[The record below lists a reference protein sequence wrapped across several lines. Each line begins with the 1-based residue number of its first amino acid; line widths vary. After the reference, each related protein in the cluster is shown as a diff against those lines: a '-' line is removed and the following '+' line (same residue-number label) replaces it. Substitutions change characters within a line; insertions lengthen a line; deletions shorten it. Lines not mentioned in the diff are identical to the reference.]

1 MRRPRLSFA
10 RSKSTLLLLF
20 VAAGI
25 SFGVSSCSKDD
36 DTKNSSVSQE
46 QVASVVTQS
55 VVSQGGVVAQVDQ
68 ATLAVSLLE
77 ARKAGGR
84 LSDFCG
90 KSNEDNISGSGEANG
105 LKFSYDLGWS
115 YALAC
120 TQDVPTEFSFN
131 FNGKTSFETDKFS
144 TKDSSIATYKLGG
157 LGETS
162 VNWVLNQTFDRA
174 GSLISKT
181 ADIPSFNS
189 TIHYV
194 AADIKVSK
202 ETRQIVSGT
211 ATVKVTGVDLKGN
224 AFKYEG
230 TITFKG
236 NQKAVFV
243 VNGGSNFELQW

>member
-10 RSKSTLLLLF
+10 SGKSTLLLLF
-20 VAAGI
+20 VAAGV
-25 SFGVSSCSKDD
+25 SFGLSSCSKDENEN
-36 DTKNSSVSQE
+36 KSQVSQE

-55 VVSQGGVVAQVDQ
+55 VVSQGGVIEQVNT
-68 ATLAVSLLE
+68 ATLAVYGLE
-77 ARKAGGR
+77 GRKSGGR

-90 KSNEDNISGSGEANG
+90 KSNEDNFSGSGEASG
-105 LKFSYDLGWS
+105 IKFSYDLGWS

-144 TKDSSIATYKLGG
+144 TKDSSIATYKIGG
-157 LGETS
+157 LGEAS
-162 VNWVLNQTFDRA
+162 ANWVFNQAFDRA

-202 ETRQIVSGT
+202 ETREIVSGT

-224 AFKYEG
+224 AFKFEG
-230 TITFKG
+230 TITFQG
-236 NQKAVFV
+236 SRKAVFTV
-243 VNGGSNFELQW
+243 TGGSNFELKW